1 MMDAEVP
8 DVGGVWATHFR
19 TALTVDGL
27 TIDFIRT
34 DPFDGTG
41 VVVARV
47 ACSHAMFGDLAA
59 TLQDVWHDWVWGSTP
74 KED

>member
-1 MMDAEVP
+1 MDPLVP
-8 DVGGVWATHFR
+8 DIGGVWATHFR

-34 DPFDGTG
+34 DPFDGTS

-47 ACSHAMFGDLAA
+47 ACSNVAFGELEA
-59 TLQDVWHDWVWGSTP
+59 TLRDVWHDWVWRSSP
-74 KED
+74 EED